1 MRTKSSALSLL
12 ALTSLVALTACE
24 AQKSETPLS
33 PSVAGPIPG
42 VNITAPRPVE
52 PSVGTKLKDSQQPIR
67 LTIENSTTSG
77 VRPISYTF
85 EVASDSAF
93 TAKVFGRGSV
103 PPGDGKTSV
112 VLDRLEIGRTYYWRA
127 RAEDGANTG
136 PYVSAQFD
144 LLPKPFITAPVPTS
158 PINNA
163 VADSRQ
169 PTLHTRNTDKNAA
182 VGGLVYEFQVSSS
195 QAFTSLTG
203 NGSSNEGAGE
213 TTVALGAALPNNATQ
228 YWRVRA
234 MDAETLGEWSA
245 VQVFR
250 TPNVASTPSPGG
262 GSGGGGGTGANCAA
276 NNGPAIIA
284 CISAKYPDRL
294 AAGVSSSQRVANMSF
309 IRDRVIEAGKC
320 GGMDLGYNLKRGG
333 PDISID
339 FLAWRRG
346 DGDMGVDIGFDYDNT
361 STPLRLAWG
370 EAGFPGTF
378 YKSYGAVSCQ

>member
-1 MRTKSSALSLL
+1 
-12 ALTSLVALTACE
+12 
-24 AQKSETPLS
+24 
-33 PSVAGPIPG
+33 
-42 VNITAPRPVE
+42 
-52 PSVGTKLKDSQQPIR
+52 
-67 LTIENSTTSG
+67 
-77 VRPISYTF
+77 
-85 EVASDSAF
+85 
-93 TAKVFGRGSV
+93 
-103 PPGDGKTSV
+103 
-112 VLDRLEIGRTYYWRA
+112 
-127 RAEDGANTG
+127 
-136 PYVSAQFD
+136 
-144 LLPKPFITAPVPTS
+144 
-158 PINNA
+158 
-163 VADSRQ
+163 
-169 PTLHTRNTDKNAA
+169 
-182 VGGLVYEFQVSSS
+182 
-195 QAFTSLTG
+195 
-203 NGSSNEGAGE
+203 
-213 TTVALGAALPNNATQ
+213 
-228 YWRVRA
+228 

-250 TPNVASTPSPGG
+250 TPNVASTPSPGGG

-294 AAGVSSSQRVANMSF
+294 AAGVSSSQRVTNMSF
-309 IRDRVIEAGKC
+309 IRDRVIEAGRC

>member
-1 MRTKSSALSLL
+1 MPLPSSPVPGRPIAGPAPGSQRLKSSLCLADTRIVSGCPPEAPPPHSGRAALRAAWSTGHGTMRTKSSARSLL
-12 ALTSLVALTACE
+12 ALTSLVVLSACE

-52 PSVGTKLKDSQQPIR
+52 PSAGTKLKDSQQPIR

-93 TAKVFGRGSV
+93 TTKVFGRGSV
-103 PPGDGKTSV
+103 PPGDAKTSV

-144 LLPKPFITAPVPTS
+144 LLPKPFIAAPVPTS

-182 VGGLVYEFQVSSS
+182 VGG
-195 QAFTSLTG
+195 
-203 NGSSNEGAGE
+203 
-213 TTVALGAALPNNATQ
+213 
-228 YWRVRA
+228 
-234 MDAETLGEWSA
+234 
-245 VQVFR
+245 
-250 TPNVASTPSPGG
+250 
-262 GSGGGGGTGANCAA
+262 
-276 NNGPAIIA
+276 
-284 CISAKYPDRL
+284 
-294 AAGVSSSQRVANMSF
+294 
-309 IRDRVIEAGKC
+309 
-320 GGMDLGYNLKRGG
+320 
-333 PDISID
+333 
-339 FLAWRRG
+339 
-346 DGDMGVDIGFDYDNT
+346 
-361 STPLRLAWG
+361 
-370 EAGFPGTF
+370 
-378 YKSYGAVSCQ
+378 